1 MRIRNNSFA
10 ENVQKRLFISTALAA
25 DKAVYHVQ
33 WHAKF
38 FLDIRSAH
46 GNRFCPSLTRCHP
59 SIDDIKIGWIPDHL
73 GFLLSSFIHSKQ
85 YHNILKQ

>member
-1 MRIRNNSFA
+1 MRIRNKSFA
-10 ENVQKRLFISTALAA
+10 ENVQKRLSISTALAA

-33 WHAKF
+33 WHAKI

-46 GNRFCPSLTRCHP
+46 GNQFCPSLTRCHP

-85 YHNILKQ
+85 